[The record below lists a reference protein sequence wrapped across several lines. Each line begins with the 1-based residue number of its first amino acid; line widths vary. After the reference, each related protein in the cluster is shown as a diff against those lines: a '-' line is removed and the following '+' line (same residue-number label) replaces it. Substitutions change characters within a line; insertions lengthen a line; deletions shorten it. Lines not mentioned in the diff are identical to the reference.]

1 MPCMHGQTRFQIFDE
16 WINEGEN
23 MYRGRKALL
32 AAVLCTAA
40 LLYGCGIREEN
51 APEPEATEE
60 QPAAEEEE
68 TTEEEVVE
76 EPEDKRQVIEERTEV
91 NGKIQSYLTGQW
103 TSTEQAL
110 RRPIAVMIPNNRPAM
125 PQYGLS
131 RAGII
136 YEAPVEG
143 RITRLM
149 AVFEDF
155 DDLERI
161 GPVRSSR
168 DYFVYVAMGYEA
180 IYCNWG
186 LARPYV
192 EELIN
197 RPNYYN
203 ISMGVAGIH
212 NPADEAFDRVSR
224 PGYATEF
231 TGYLMIDGLFK
242 AVERLGY
249 DWAYDE
255 DYVPPFLFAADGV
268 TADYADCEEAALIY
282 PGGVSENNS
291 GGYGAYHPYFEYDAD
306 TGLYYRYQD
315 GGKQID
321 EYNGEQLA
329 VSNVVFQYCHGE
341 VRDDHDYL
349 AFGVHG
355 EGDAVV
361 FTGGRAIPGTWER
374 YEGDFTPAKFY
385 DEDGE
390 EIVFNQGKTWVC
402 NIWQEYGE
410 YARYGADKEHLVMP
424 DVPSVQNAGK
434 NNVKEDAAAIA
445 EAAGKAESDD

>member
-1 MPCMHGQTRFQIFDE
+1 MSLKKKKIFF
-16 WINEGEN
+16 
-23 MYRGRKALL
+23 
-32 AAVLCTAA
+32 AAVFCAFLCLT
-40 LLYGCGIREEN
+40 GCGKEEEP
-51 APEPEATEE
+51 APQEEPEE
-60 QPAAEEEE
+60 Q
-68 TTEEEVVE
+68 VVE
-76 EPEDKRQVIEERTEV
+76 EPAEEEPEVVVEEEPEPEPVTAYPVIEERTEKD
-91 NGKIQSYLTGQW
+91 GEIQSYLTGQW
-103 TSTEQAL
+103 TSVEQAK

-131 RAGII
+131 KAGII

-203 ISMGVAGIH
+203 VSAAVAGIH
-212 NPADEAFDRVSR
+212 NPADEAFGRVSR

-231 TGYLMIDGLFK
+231 TGYLKIDGLFK
-242 AVERLGY
+242 AVDRLGY
-249 DWAYDE
+249 DWNYDA
-255 DYVPPFLFAADGV
+255 DHVPPFLFAADDV
-268 TADYADCEEAALIY
+268 TADYADNDAAAVIY
-282 PGGVSENNS
+282 PGGRSGGNS
-291 GGYGAYHPYFEYDAD
+291 GGYGTYHPYFEYHEDD
-306 TGLYYRYQD
+306 HLYYRYQD
-315 GGKQID
+315 GKKQID
-321 EYNGEQLA
+321 EYNDEQLA
-329 VSNVVFQYCHGE
+329 VSNVIFQYCHGE

-355 EGDAVV
+355 EGDALV
-361 FTGGRAIPGTWER
+361 FTNGRVIKATWQR
-374 YEGDFTPAKFY
+374 YDGDFTPAKFY
-385 DEDGE
+385 DEEGS
-390 EIVFNQGKTWVC
+390 EIIFNQGKTWVC

-410 YARYGADKEHLVMP
+410 YVQYGEDDEHLITP
-424 DVPSVQNAGK
+424 DVPSVTGTDQ
-434 NNVKEDAAAIA
+434 KEDEDVDVESADD
-445 EAAGKAESDD
+445 AESDDSEE

>member
-1 MPCMHGQTRFQIFDE
+1 MFQKTIK
-16 WINEGEN
+16 ILI
-23 MYRGRKALL
+23 MTS
-32 AAVLCTAA
+32 LCAT
-40 LLYGCGIREEN
+40 LCLTGCGNKEE
-51 APEPEATEE
+51 PEPELPE
-60 QPAAEEEE
+60 QL
-68 TTEEEVVE
+68 EVLPEQEE
-76 EPEDKRQVIEERTEV
+76 EPEEVEEVEEELPAESLVIEERTV
-91 NGKIQSYLTGQW
+91 IDGKIQSYLTGEW
-103 TSTEQAL
+103 ISEEIAT
-110 RRPIAVMIPNNRPAM
+110 RRPIAVMIPNNKPAM

-131 RAGII
+131 KAAII

-161 GPVRSSR
+161 GPIRSSR

-186 LARPYV
+186 LAKPYV

-203 ISMGVAGIH
+203 VSAAVDGIH
-212 NPADEAFDRVSR
+212 NPADEAFYRVDR
-224 PGYATEF
+224 PGYAKEF
-231 TGYLMIDGLFK
+231 TGYLKIDGLFK

-249 DWAYDE
+249 DWKYD
-255 DYVPPFLFAADGV
+255 DNYVPPFLLAADNV
-268 TADYADCEEAALIY
+268 IADYPDNDTAVIIY
-282 PGGVSENNS
+282 PGGKTGNNS
-291 GGYGAYHPYFEYDAD
+291 GGYGAYNPYFEYHEDD
-306 TGLYYRYQD
+306 HLYYRYQD
-315 GGKQID
+315 GKEQID
-321 EYNGEQLA
+321 EYNNEQLT

-355 EGDAVV
+355 EGDALV
-361 FTGGRAIPGTWER
+361 FTNGKVIKGKWMR
-374 YEGDFTPAKFY
+374 YDGDFTPAKFY
-385 DEDGE
+385 DEEGN

-410 YARYGADKEHLVMP
+410 SVQYGADDNSLIMP
-424 DVPSVQNAGK
+424 DIPSVPSSD
-434 NNVKEDAAAIA
+434 KED
-445 EAAGKAESDD
+445 D

>member
-1 MPCMHGQTRFQIFDE
+1 MFQ
-16 WINEGEN
+16 
-23 MYRGRKALL
+23 KKTALLL
-32 AAVLCTAA
+32 AAALCITGGLA
-40 LLYGCGIREEN
+40 GCGKKPEPKPIPEPDVVEEVL
-51 APEPEATEE
+51 PEPEEE
-60 QPAAEEEE
+60 PEEEI
-68 TTEEEVVE
+68 VE
-76 EPEDKRQVIEERTEV
+76 EPTTAYPVIGERNVV
-91 NGKIQSYLTGQW
+91 NGEMQSYLTGQW
-103 TSTEQAL
+103 TSTEKAD
-110 RRPIAVMIPNNRPAM
+110 RRPIAVMIPNNKPAM

-131 RAGII
+131 KAAII

-203 ISMGVAGIH
+203 VSAAVVGIH
-212 NPADEAFDRVSR
+212 NPADEAFGRVSR
-224 PGYATEF
+224 PGYAQEF
-231 TGYLMIDGLFK
+231 TGYLKIEGLFK

-249 DWAYDE
+249 DWNYDA
-255 DYVPPFLFAADGV
+255 DYVPPFLFAADDV
-268 TADYADCEEAALIY
+268 RADYAENEDAYVIY
-282 PGGVSENNS
+282 PGGRTGNNS
-291 GGYGAYHPYFEYDAD
+291 GGYGAYNPCFEYHEDD
-306 TGLYYRYQD
+306 HLYYRYQD

-321 EYNGEQLA
+321 EYNNEQLA

-341 VRDDHDYL
+341 VRDNHDYL

-355 EGDAVV
+355 EGDAIV
-361 FTGGRAIPGTWER
+361 FTNGKAIKGKWLR
-374 YEGDFTPAKFY
+374 YDGDFTPAKFY
-385 DEDGE
+385 DENGD
-390 EIVFNQGKTWVC
+390 EIIFNQGKTWVC

-410 YARYGADKEHLVMP
+410 SVQYGADNDSLITP
-424 DVPSVQNAGK
+424 DVPSVPSS
-434 NNVKEDAAAIA
+434 ED
-445 EAAGKAESDD
+445 

>member
-1 MPCMHGQTRFQIFDE
+1 MF
-16 WINEGEN
+16 
-23 MYRGRKALL
+23 RKRIALL
-32 AAVLCTAA
+32 ITAVLCAA
-40 LLYGCGIREEN
+40 VCFVGCGSGQESI
-51 APEPEATEE
+51 PEP
-60 QPAAEEEE
+60 
-68 TTEEEVVE
+68 EVVE
-76 EPEDKRQVIEERTEV
+76 EVHPVVEEEPEEEIVEEPEPTTAYAVIEERKVVDGE
-91 NGKIQSYLTGQW
+91 IQSYLTGEW
-103 TSTEQAL
+103 KSTDQAT
-110 RRPIAVMIPNNRPAM
+110 RRPIAVMIPNNKPAM

-131 RAGII
+131 QASII

-155 DDLERI
+155 DNLERI

-168 DYFVYVAMGYEA
+168 DYFIYVAMGYEA

-203 ISMGVAGIH
+203 VSEAVAGIH
-212 NPADEAFDRVSR
+212 NPASEAFGRVSR

-231 TGYLMIDGLFK
+231 TGYLKIDGLFK

-249 DWAYDE
+249 DWTYDGN
-255 DYVPPFLFAADGV
+255 YVPPFLFAAEDV
-268 TADYADCEEAALIY
+268 IADYAENDTAVMIY
-282 PGGVSENNS
+282 PGGVSGDNS
-291 GGYGAYHPYFEYDAD
+291 GGYGAYHPYFEYHEDD
-306 TGLYYRYQD
+306 HLYYRYQD
-315 GGKQID
+315 GKEQID
-321 EYNGEQLA
+321 EYNNGQLA

-355 EGDAVV
+355 EGDALV
-361 FTGGRAIPGTWER
+361 FTNGKAIKGRWMR
-374 YEGDFTPAKFY
+374 YDGDFTPAKFY
-385 DEDGE
+385 DEEGN
-390 EIVFNQGKTWVC
+390 EIIFNQGKTWVC

-410 YARYGADKEHLVMP
+410 FVQYGEDKDHLITPDMASVTSSDKGDDANKVDADRT
-424 DVPSVQNAGK
+424 D
-434 NNVKEDAAAIA
+434 
-445 EAAGKAESDD
+445 SDD